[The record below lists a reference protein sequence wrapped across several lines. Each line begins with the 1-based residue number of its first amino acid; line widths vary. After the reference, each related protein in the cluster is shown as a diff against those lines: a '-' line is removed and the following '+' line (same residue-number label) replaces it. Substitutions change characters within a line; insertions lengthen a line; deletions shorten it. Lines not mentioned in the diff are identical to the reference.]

1 MIGRTARR
9 SWFGIACILWCS
21 FASAQSS
28 SDQQTSAKELFERG
42 KAAMAVGRFA
52 EAQEH
57 FSQSLALVPKAS
69 AAFNLAVSF
78 RGTGKPKEA
87 AQVLEGLVAGKY
99 GAVPPE
105 MRGQATQL
113 EKEARRDIAILS
125 VVQTGAPRATVRV
138 DGSPAGTAL
147 EGIQLLVQVNPGE
160 RLVSVSAPL
169 RSPRELRVAVAAG
182 QSKRVATTLVLSRA
196 ARMSTLE
203 LVAKDPKG
211 SLEIVGVARG
221 RGRIVK
227 KLEPGKYQVRLRSDA
242 GDRDTQ
248 IELRPATRHRVELE
262 PEKGGVFQSPWFWA
276 AAGTLTV
283 GAAVGGYFLLRDP
296 REDPVRDPEFSVV
309 ETLGATHF

>member
-1 MIGRTARR
+1 MT
-9 SWFGIACILWCS
+9 
-21 FASAQSS
+21 
-28 SDQQTSAKELFERG
+28 
-42 KAAMAVGRFA
+42 
-52 EAQEH
+52 
-57 FSQSLALVPKAS
+57 
-69 AAFNLAVSF
+69 
-78 RGTGKPKEA
+78 
-87 AQVLEGLVAGKY
+87 
-99 GAVPPE
+99 
-105 MRGQATQL
+105 
-113 EKEARRDIAILS
+113 
-125 VVQTGAPRATVRV
+125 
-138 DGSPAGTAL
+138 
-147 EGIQLLVQVNPGE
+147 
-160 RLVSVSAPL
+160 
-169 RSPRELRVAVAAG
+169 VAAG

-227 KLEPGKYQVRLRSDA
+227 KLEPGKYRVRLRSDA

-262 PEKGGVFQSPWFWA
+262 PEKGGEFQSPGFWA

-309 ETLGATHF
+309 ETLSATHF